1 MNPPGTKN
9 LLPDALDFLALLSD
23 FRLVQRTLLCRG
35 SDIEENDVEHSYQ
48 LAMLA
53 WYLIG
58 KAKLDL
64 DIGKTIRFA
73 LVHDFPEVY
82 AGDTPVFGPNAGT
95 VATKH
100 VRESEALE
108 RLEKEWGS
116 RFPEFISAIKEYE
129 SKESEEA
136 KFIYALDKI
145 IAPMNVYL
153 DGGRNWKRLEVT
165 LDMTLENKRPKV
177 KGHAVAADFFE
188 ELAERLTKDKHLF
201 YEPE

>member
-1 MNPPGTKN
+1 MNPPGAKN

-23 FRLVQRTLLCRG
+23 FRLVRRTLLCRG

-53 WYLIG
+53 WYLVG
-58 KAKLDL
+58 KAKLPL
-64 DIGKTIRFA
+64 DIEKVICFA
-73 LVHDFPEVY
+73 LIHDFPEVY
-82 AGDTPVFGPNAGT
+82 AGDTPVFGPNADT

-100 VRESEALE
+100 ARESEAVE

-129 SKESEEA
+129 SRESEEA

-177 KGHAVAADFFE
+177 KGHALAADFFE

-201 YEPE
+201 HEPQ